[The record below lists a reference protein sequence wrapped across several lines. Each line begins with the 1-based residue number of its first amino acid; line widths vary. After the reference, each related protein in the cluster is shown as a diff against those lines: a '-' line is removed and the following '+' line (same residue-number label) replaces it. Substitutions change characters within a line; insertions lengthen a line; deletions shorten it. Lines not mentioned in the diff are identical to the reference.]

1 MRVSPFARALGGS
14 IIGPALQRGQGY
26 LALEGE
32 PVAASFVRLLAE
44 LHTPFL
50 WITARRGSS
59 RVDGGDLLRV
69 TTLHDGIGTADPRR
83 LQDLR
88 TAATTFFDERGPGV
102 LVVDCLDS
110 LVVHSGVERVLRFVD
125 DLHEETATRN
135 AWFVVFA
142 DPRTMNP
149 RMIAWL
155 ERELDPF
162 PRTAANPSVEDHL
175 IA

>member
-1 MRVSPFARALGGS
+1 MEHVAVSFIRVLSEA
-14 IIGPALQRGQGY
+14 
-26 LALEGE
+26 
-32 PVAASFVRLLAE
+32 
-44 LHTPFL
+44 HTPFL
-50 WITARRGSS
+50 WITSRRASS
-59 RVDGGDLLRV
+59 RVDGGDLIRV

-83 LQDLR
+83 LEDLR
-88 TAATTFFDERGPGV
+88 AAATTFFDERGPGV

-135 AWFVVFA
+135 AWLVVFV
-142 DPRTMNP
+142 DPRSVNP

-162 PRTAANPSVEDHL
+162 PRTATDSSVENRL
-175 IA
+175 VA